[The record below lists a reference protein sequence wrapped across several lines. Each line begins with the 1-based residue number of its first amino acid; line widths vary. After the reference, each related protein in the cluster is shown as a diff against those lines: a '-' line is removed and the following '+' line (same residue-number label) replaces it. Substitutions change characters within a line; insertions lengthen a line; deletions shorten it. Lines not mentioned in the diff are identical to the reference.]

1 MDEEFYSQ
9 ILQFYTSPDRKYPE
23 YIYDVPMDKRMDQK
37 SKFRQQVKPYHV
49 EDGVVKHGKNEVL
62 TKNRVEDILRA
73 FHDSPVSG
81 GHFGRDKTL
90 SKLAE
95 RYYWKGI

>member
-23 YIYDVPMDKRMDQK
+23 YIYDVPMDKRVDQK

-49 EDGVVKHGKNEVL
+49 EDGVVKLDVGTQVYIKNA
-62 TKNRVEDILRA
+62 RRIHRM
-73 FHDSPVSG
+73 G
-81 GHFGRDKTL
+81 
-90 SKLAE
+90 SKME
-95 RYYWKGI
+95 PRWTGP